1 MDFRIRRIANR
12 ARWTVVPAMC
22 ALPLCSF
29 AQVQQIPLE
38 EVIVTATK
46 REESLQD
53 IPLSIV
59 AQTGE
64 LLNELNLVNAVDM
77 ATFIPNLTML
87 DTVIGVATVIRGV
100 GTVGAN
106 PAFEPSVASFVD
118 GAYLG
123 RDRTTSSAFLDLDR
137 IEIVR
142 GPQPLFAG
150 QNAVAGALN
159 LISRR
164 PGDALNGYVRTG
176 IGTDEENQ
184 LEFALGGPVTEG
196 FGARIAA
203 IVDERGG
210 WMENGDRM
218 ARSSED
224 TAVRGT
230 LEFSPSDYFTATL
243 MTTWYESMGNGGT
256 AEYAYCAPN
265 DRPGLGMRAYNLCNA
280 NPSNGID
287 DVSWDGVAGP
297 SAREVVVAARALP
310 FVHFAGTPFPAG
322 AFVRSGEPLTQ
333 ATERRA
339 QDGTRVNLIL
349 EYDAENF
356 SFTSQTNSIQF
367 DFEHLTD
374 ADETSVDFYPVPIFN
389 SYEVTQQEF
398 RVQSAPGGAFEWMAG
413 VYWQESVFDN
423 NNFGAIIA
431 AAPGARSPIGAAP
444 APVADYRVAP
454 PFPNDTYFDEEA
466 EWLSGFVNL
475 GFNLGENITLDI
487 GARVTQVDKTGQI
500 QDGTGHYE
508 LNGAG
513 QIVSLVHSDNGP
525 GCEVGTETNGINV
538 LLRPPRI
545 DPNREVCV
553 AGRVD
558 NTSTDPQVQLSWDV
572 TDQTM
577 LFLRYAEGF
586 KSGGFSAGMSAPDVE
601 QFVYHPE
608 EAETLEAGVKS
619 LMADGRLELNIV
631 AFQTDFA
638 NRQVSAL
645 APVFFGA
652 PEFIIQNAAASTSTG
667 FEFDG
672 RWAASEN
679 LAITFSGAV
688 LDSTYDSYS
697 GAACNGY
704 KRARRQDGCA
714 VNGATFFDATGLDTA
729 LATPGQLTLGARYQ
743 HPLDNGYRVVLSGSL
758 ALLGHSYNGFNQIEE
773 PEYQNG
779 TEEHLNLRVALQ
791 PADLRWDFAL
801 YADNATD
808 NRRFRTVTGDP
819 LGYDENIL
827 VTRVQGATYGVQ
839 ARWNFG
845 SR

>member
-1 MDFRIRRIANR
+1 MGSQYRLIAKL
-12 ARWTVVPAMC
+12 ARTAAVLAAL
-22 ALPLCSF
+22 ALPHAMF
-29 AQVQQIPLE
+29 AQVQQIQLE
-38 EVIVTATK
+38 EIIVTATK

-77 ATFIPNLTML
+77 ATFIPNLTMR
-87 DTVIGVATVIRGV
+87 DTVIGIATVIRGV
-100 GTVGAN
+100 GTVGGN
-106 PAFEPSVASFVD
+106 PAFEPSVASFID

-123 RDRTTSSAFLDLDR
+123 RDRTTTTAFLDLDR

-210 WMENGDRM
+210 WMQNGDRM

-256 AEYAYCAPN
+256 TEYAYCAPN
-265 DRPGLGMRAYNLCNA
+265 DRPGPGMRAFNLCNA

-287 DVSWDGVAGP
+287 DVSWDGVDGP
-297 SAREVVVAARALP
+297 SALEAVRAARLP
-310 FVHFAGTPFPAG
+310 PFINFAGMGFPAG
-322 AFVRSGEPLTQ
+322 AFVRSEEPLTE
-333 ATERRA
+333 ATERRT
-339 QDGTRVNLIL
+339 QDGTRVNLVL

-356 SFTSQTNSIQF
+356 SFISQTNRIQF
-367 DFEHLTD
+367 DFNQLTD
-374 ADETSVDFYPVPIFN
+374 PDATAVNFYPVPIFN
-389 SYEVTQQEF
+389 SYEATQQEF
-398 RVQSAPGGAFEWMAG
+398 RVQSAPDSAFEWMAG

-423 NNFGAIIA
+423 NNLGAIIA
-431 AAPGARSPIGAAP
+431 AAPGPRSPIGVT
-444 APVADYRVAP
+444 PVADNRFAP

-466 EWLSGFVNL
+466 EWLSGFVNF
-475 GFNLGENITLDI
+475 GFNLGENFTLDI
-487 GARVTQVDKTGQI
+487 GARVTQVDKTGQM
-500 QDGTGHYE
+500 QNGTGHYE
-508 LNGAG
+508 LNNAG
-513 QIVSLVHSDNGP
+513 QIVSLLHSDNGP
-525 GCEVGTETNGINV
+525 GCEIGTETNGFNAF
-538 LLRPPRI
+538 LRPPRI
-545 DPNREVCV
+545 DPNTEVCV

-558 NTSTDPQVQLSWDV
+558 NSSTDPQIQLSWDV
-572 TDQTM
+572 TDQSM

-586 KSGGFSAGMSAPDVE
+586 KSGGFSVGMSAPDVE

-608 EAETLEAGVKS
+608 EAETLEIGVKS
-619 LMADGRLELNIV
+619 LLADARLELNIV

-652 PEFIIQNAAASTSTG
+652 PEFIIQNAAASSSTG
-667 FEFDG
+667 VEFDG

-688 LDSTYDSYS
+688 LDSTYDSYP

-714 VNGATFFDATGLDTA
+714 VNRATFFDAAGLDTA
-729 LATPGQLTLGARYQ
+729 LATPGQLTLGARSQ
-743 HPLDNGYRVVLSGSL
+743 HPLGNGYRVVLSGTL
-758 ALLGHSYNGFNQIEE
+758 ALLGHSHNGFNQIEE

-791 PADLRWDFAL
+791 PVDLRWDVAL

-808 NRRFRTVTGDP
+808 NRRFLTVASDA